1 MVRGDKSADEELC
14 CDALLTTLETLL
26 IARTLEAMLDTD
38 ALDGAKDED
47 TEDEIAAC
55 DDAGVS
61 LEPLQPLANTSAK
74 VSPASA
80 PRTLF
85 GLQKW
90 KNG

>member
-1 MVRGDKSADEELC
+1 MVRGDKSANEELC

-26 IARTLEAMLDTD
+26 MARALEATLDTD
-38 ALDGAKDED
+38 ALDGANEEN

-55 DDAGVS
+55 DDAGVT
-61 LEPLQPLANTSAK
+61 LVLLQPLANTSAK
-74 VSPASA
+74 VSPASV

-90 KNG
+90 KYG